1 MNYKRRPLRIG
12 DEGPIT
18 INRTVRH
25 CRTIEGR
32 NDSLMSIDLRED
44 RIESEKVMIIGQ
56 TET

>member
-1 MNYKRRPLRIG
+1 
-12 DEGPIT
+12 
-18 INRTVRH
+18 VRH

>member
-12 DEGPIT
+12 NEGPIT
-18 INRTVRH
+18 IKLTVHH

-32 NDSLMSIDLRED
+32 NDYLMSIDLRED